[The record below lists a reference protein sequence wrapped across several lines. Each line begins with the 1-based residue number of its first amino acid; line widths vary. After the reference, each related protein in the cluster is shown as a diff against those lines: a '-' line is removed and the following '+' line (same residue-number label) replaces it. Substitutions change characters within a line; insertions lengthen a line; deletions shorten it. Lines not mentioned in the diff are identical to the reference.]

1 LLRNRQIF
9 AFRIQIY
16 VQLCAQV
23 SDVAM
28 VRTTLRIRMAR
39 RMPEFITGN
48 EIRDVRA
55 AARLS
60 QPKFAAL
67 AEVSTRTICLTFR
80 RIARAMLKAAHILLQ
95 GRGITGGYRRDYRY
109 AFPRQR
115 SDQCRASAALSRE
128 AQRGYRYADRY
139 GASA

>member
-1 LLRNRQIF
+1 MYNS
-9 AFRIQIY
+9 
-16 VQLCAQV
+16 CAQV

-80 RIARAMLKAAHILLQ
+80 RIARAMLKAAPQPPAETLPKRISTL
-95 GRGITGGYRRDYRY
+95 
-109 AFPRQR
+109 
-115 SDQCRASAALSRE
+115 
-128 AQRGYRYADRY
+128 
-139 GASA
+139 